1 MPDEAKPVET
11 QGRIEAQ
18 VIRKQHLDTSH
29 DALGV
34 LLCQSVAAVKHWNLA
49 NLVERSRDGYTSYTA
64 GRFRWMTGFDGP

>member
-34 LLCQSVAAVKHWNLA
+34 LLCQSVAAVKHWNL
-49 NLVERSRDGYTSYTA
+49 G
-64 GRFRWMTGFDGP
+64 